1 MTDLNGIAAPAAQH
15 STSPDVAADKSGDDV
30 VSTHVL
36 VSEDQIEKLRE
47 LSRRTRIAQSEYL
60 REAVDDLL
68 SKYETVLTPSES
80 AAGMPAVAVK
90 R

>member
-1 MTDLNGIAAPAAQH
+1 MPDSSAAAQ
-15 STSPDVAADKSGDDV
+15 AADAEVVEKDDT

-36 VSEDQIEKLRE
+36 VTEEDVRRLRA

-68 SKYETVLTPSES
+68 RKYD
-80 AAGMPAVAVK
+80 AAPK
-90 R
+90 EE

>member
-1 MTDLNGIAAPAAQH
+1 MHDLNGITAARE
-15 STSPDVAADKSGDDV
+15 TVALESSESRSEV

-36 VSEDQIEKLRE
+36 VAEDQVEKLRE
-47 LSRRTRIAQSEYL
+47 LSVRTRVAQSEYL

-68 SKYETVLTPSES
+68 AKYAAVMS
-80 AAGMPAVAVK
+80 APGVK

>member
-1 MTDLNGIAAPAAQH
+1 MDQTSTALATAVPSSDPATTPAAE
-15 STSPDVAADKSGDDV
+15 PREV

-36 VSEDQIEKLRE
+36 VEPEKVDRLRE

-68 SKYETVLTPSES
+68 TKYHRLKVEEP
-80 AAGMPAVAVK
+80 
-90 R
+90 

>member
-1 MTDLNGIAAPAAQH
+1 MQDTTMLGRTLDAGGVPSH
-15 STSPDVAADKSGDDV
+15 TSTHAEPEKAEV

-36 VSEDQIEKLRE
+36 VEQDKVDALRE

-68 SKYETVLTPSES
+68 NKYEKKEQP
-80 AAGMPAVAVK
+80 
-90 R
+90 

>member
-1 MTDLNGIAAPAAQH
+1 MPDSSAVTQAAEAE
-15 STSPDVAADKSGDDV
+15 VVDKDDT

-36 VSEDQIEKLRE
+36 VTEEDVRRLRA

-68 SKYETVLTPSES
+68 RKYD
-80 AAGMPAVAVK
+80 AAPK
-90 R
+90 ED

>member
-1 MTDLNGIAAPAAQH
+1 MSQASALPPLTDESPATAPSSQKG
-15 STSPDVAADKSGDDV
+15 SEV

-36 VSEDQIEKLRE
+36 VPEEQVSQLKE

-68 SKYETVLTPSES
+68 DKYGRGQGNS
-80 AAGMPAVAVK
+80 
-90 R
+90 

>member
-1 MTDLNGIAAPAAQH
+1 MHDLNGITQARETGALE
-15 STSPDVAADKSGDDV
+15 SSESRSDV

-36 VSEDQIEKLRE
+36 VAEDQVEKLRE
-47 LSRRTRIAQSEYL
+47 LSVRTRVAQSEYL

-68 SKYETVLTPSES
+68 AKYS
-80 AAGMPAVAVK
+80 AVMGAPGIK

>member
-1 MTDLNGIAAPAAQH
+1 MHDTTMSTHTAAPSDLQRH
-15 STSPDVAADKSGDDV
+15 TSAHVETDEKTSEV

-36 VSEDQIEKLRE
+36 VEQQKVDLLRE

-68 SKYETVLTPSES
+68 SKYEKKEEP
-80 AAGMPAVAVK
+80 
-90 R
+90 

>member
-1 MTDLNGIAAPAAQH
+1 MPDSSALTEAATDAG
-15 STSPDVAADKSGDDV
+15 VAEKDDT

-36 VSEDQIEKLRE
+36 VTEEDVRRLRA

-68 SKYETVLTPSES
+68 RKYD
-80 AAGMPAVAVK
+80 AAPK
-90 R
+90 ED

>member
-1 MTDLNGIAAPAAQH
+1 MPDSSAVTEAAEAE
-15 STSPDVAADKSGDDV
+15 VVDKDDT

-36 VSEDQIEKLRE
+36 VTEEDVRRLRA

-68 SKYETVLTPSES
+68 RKYD
-80 AAGMPAVAVK
+80 AAPK
-90 R
+90 ED

>member
-1 MTDLNGIAAPAAQH
+1 MSDAMVSPQAVEVHGELPGTSTPA
-15 STSPDVAADKSGDDV
+15 KEV

-36 VSEDQIEKLRE
+36 VEPEKVDQLRE
-47 LSRRTRIAQSEYL
+47 LSRRTRVAQSEYL

-68 SKYETVLTPSES
+68 VKYEKLEGGS
-80 AAGMPAVAVK
+80 